1 MSVSA
6 IVFPFAVALTSAC
19 AFLRISGFLISSTI
33 AHSSVIAE
41 KFLGIYVFDPR
52 SEISSFV
59 IV

>member
-33 AHSSVIAE
+33 AHSSTIEEVPVPPNIMSCN
-41 KFLGIYVFDPR
+41 KLVSRYLY
-52 SEISSFV
+52 
-59 IV
+59 